1 MKRFRSLAALLALVV
16 CTSGASAQIT
26 LNTYYVTPPINGC
39 DGVWAFGPYSAL
51 WSACPGPYT
60 WFFDPPGCVDGSQ
73 WGQPIPLNVVG
84 DTILMDLC
92 SQPCDFLFYADTGLC
107 MVCIC
112 GPLIPTT
119 VADADP
125 GSDLSIGPNP
135 VPASSPTLQLHTT
148 RSGPLFVQVL
158 DLAGLS
164 LLQVTVHDGQAEL
177 DLSGIPAGAYLLLL
191 RDEHGRMSTHKFAI
205 E

>member
-1 MKRFRSLAALLALVV
+1 MKRFRSLAVLQALALFMG
-16 CTSGASAQIT
+16 GATAQTT
-26 LNTYYVTPPINGC
+26 LTTYYVIPPTNGC

-51 WSACPGPYT
+51 WSTCSGPYT

-107 MVCIC
+107 VVCIC

-125 GSDLSIGPNP
+125 GIDLSIGPNP
-135 VPASSPTLQLHTT
+135 VPASAPTLQLRTPW
-148 RSGPLFVQVL
+148 SGPLFVQVL

-164 LLQVTVHDGQAEL
+164 LVQVTVQGGPAEL
-177 DLSGIPAGAYLLLL
+177 DLSSIPAGAYLLLV
-191 RDEHGRMSTHKFAI
+191 RDERGRMRTHRFGI